1 MKKLA
6 LSTIT
11 ALSLASSAA
20 FVQPALAKTGMGN
33 NSGAANVFVACA
45 VSSGSTPLSFLFLQ
59 ASSGLNIKT
68 PSTGSSCADAVA
80 AVEALGLH
88 VVAEE
93 TVVIPATGSATAPT
107 TTLLIHLDNTNP
119 GGNTSGNTNT
129 GGNNWN
135 NHGSNTG
142 GNSGMQ

>member
-1 MKKLA
+1 MKKLV

-11 ALSLASSAA
+11 AVGLVSSAA
-20 FVQPALAKTGMGN
+20 FVQPALAKNWMGN
-33 NSGAANVFVACA
+33 QSGVANVFIGCA
-45 VSSGSTPLSFLFLQ
+45 IAAPNSTLPLSFLFLQ
-59 ASSGLNIKT
+59 ASGGVNIT
-68 PSTGSSCADAVA
+68 PPGANSSCAAAVA

-93 TVVIPATGSATAPT
+93 TVVMPATGSATAPT

-135 NHGSNTG
+135 NHGGNTG
-142 GNSGMQ
+142 MQ